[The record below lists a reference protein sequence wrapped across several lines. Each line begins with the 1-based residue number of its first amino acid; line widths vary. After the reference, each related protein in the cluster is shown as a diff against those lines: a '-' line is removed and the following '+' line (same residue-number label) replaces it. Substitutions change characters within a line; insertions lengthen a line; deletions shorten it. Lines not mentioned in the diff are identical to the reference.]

1 MLIDLTCPAE
11 VFEAVLPT
19 EDSPAV
25 SLALYNLSDRVI
37 ASVEVT
43 LKLLSHSGSEK
54 ERVVYRARAL
64 NGRPYSTFPMHVPC
78 SPCPAAVR
86 ADVTVDKVWFSD
98 NAVWRREQSASV
110 EYTPNNLPVSK
121 ALSDLKYV
129 AGENA
134 VGFPCVQGG
143 LWICVCGRPNPEKEA
158 YCARCR
164 RQRETIFT
172 RYNREAVEKQ
182 ISQRERQLDLSTR
195 SVREDTARLQRIREE
210 EYNLKQRRKV
220 QRRRTAACLPLL
232 LALLAALHF
241 GIVPALRLYS
251 ADRAMGQGNY
261 TAAARTLESLG
272 TFPGAPERL
281 SECRW
286 QAAKAMA
293 ESAADAASL
302 RAASEALRALEGRPE
317 SIAMA
322 EEADLARA
330 QLAVEAGDPAAARSA
345 LELLPEDDPRR
356 SSIENSCL
364 LLEAEALMA
373 QEKYAAARETFLAV
387 ADVFPEAAGKAAEC
401 VFIPATALILQGK
414 YDEAIRE
421 MNRIPDYPGSR
432 AAVQEC
438 HYRKAEAAEA
448 AGDLETAAA
457 EYMLA
462 DDYADAR
469 DRTNRTVFTMAE
481 NAYAAGD
488 TAGAQ
493 KLFASLPGYAP
504 AEARNNECLLELAK
518 AASAAGRYGEAMA
531 FLGALPEGYEGA
543 AGLLPR
549 TAYLAGA
556 AAMKNHEYEQA
567 VQYYEAAG
575 EYRDAPSKL
584 SGALDALIR
593 FKLDAGNGTDALA
606 LLPRAEGSRNYDKYR
621 QEAEYLDAVARAEA
635 GESPAALLGV
645 FESLGNYMDAAAW
658 ARRMCSTLA
667 QEAEARGETLEAA
680 RLYERAGDTEGAAK
694 KAAELYDAYYGPC
707 AAAAQEAADAGDWAL
722 AVTLLESVERDS
734 LPAAYAGLA
743 ELYKTA
749 CVNAGEELYQAGRPY
764 DAARY
769 FRLADDPKRTGK
781 WMQNACYRI
790 LGAWTDK
797 DGTVVAEFR
806 EDSTCTIAGESF
818 VFLVPDSYTVKVQ
831 AGDEMISAFRITL
844 YANSLTL
851 RDMREEHGLQY
862 TLRRAAAEEPE
873 AADQAGGTGAPEA
886 ADGKDS
892 ADEAAGGPDLLVRDG
907 E

>member
-121 ALSDLKYV
+121 ALADLKYV

-164 RQRETIFT
+164 RQRETIFA

-210 EYNLKQRRKV
+210 EYNLKQRRKA

-322 EEADLARA
+322 EEADLVRA

-345 LELLPEDDPRR
+345 LELLPEEDPRR

-364 LLEAEALMA
+364 LLEAESLMA
-373 QEKYAAARETFLAV
+373 QGKYAAARETFLAV
-387 ADVFPEAAGKAAEC
+387 ADVFPEAANKAAEC

-680 RLYERAGDTEGAAK
+680 RLYERAGDTGQHIAGAGRGHPRVSGGVAPDLDGAIVSPRGTPGHQGARPLQK
-694 KAAELYDAYYGPC
+694 GDAAVTAHQCGNHVLPAHGRIHGFFSEKAFGLAHMGRQNQFAAESPGKLSQFIICCQDVQPVSIQHHRPFVG
-707 AAAAQEAADAGDWAL
+707 QQHRL
-722 AVTLLESVERDS
+722 QHS
-734 LPAAYAGLA
+734 
-743 ELYKTA
+743 A
-749 CVNAGEELYQAGRPY
+749 CVGAVSHARAEGDGIVLPFSPLSDEAVLGLRPVHTDHLRDKGLHHGVIPLGSTKVNQPGSAAHGRP
-764 DAARY
+764 
-769 FRLADDPKRTGK
+769 
-781 WMQNACYRI
+781 
-790 LGAWTDK
+790 
-797 DGTVVAEFR
+797 
-806 EDSTCTIAGESF
+806 
-818 VFLVPDSYTVKVQ
+818 
-831 AGDEMISAFRITL
+831 
-844 YANSLTL
+844 
-851 RDMREEHGLQY
+851 
-862 TLRRAAAEEPE
+862 
-873 AADQAGGTGAPEA
+873 
-886 ADGKDS
+886 
-892 ADEAAGGPDLLVRDG
+892 
-907 E
+907 